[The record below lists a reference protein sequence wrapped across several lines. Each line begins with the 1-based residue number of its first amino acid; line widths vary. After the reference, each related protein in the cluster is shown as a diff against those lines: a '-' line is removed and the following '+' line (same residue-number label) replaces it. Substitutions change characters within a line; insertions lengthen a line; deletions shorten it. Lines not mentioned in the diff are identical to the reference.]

1 MPARAG
7 LILLR
12 VALVVTMTAAALVAA
27 ALLARFQFRR
37 AQSSGRA
44 GDFIARRAGGPSYR
58 SNSLGFRDREVPPKS
73 PDRYRIAVIG
83 DSFAWGQGVEERDRF
98 SNLLEEFLGPRYEV
112 FNFGRPGNNM
122 PEHLEMLR
130 HVVAGP
136 AEVEDFVP
144 RTEEFLEQIRE
155 AVALLDAL
163 SPRERVADH
172 GDAVAVGRFGRNLAI
187 AEAEAVGSVRRT
199 AGAAGDEI
207 AGAAARLRATE
218 LKACEERGGDE
229 GSRRHGDDEGDAEE
243 DEAGS
248 SGHARRRASVG

>member
-1 MPARAG
+1 
-7 LILLR
+7 
-12 VALVVTMTAAALVAA
+12 
-27 ALLARFQFRR
+27 
-37 AQSSGRA
+37 
-44 GDFIARRAGGPSYR
+44 
-58 SNSLGFRDREVPPKS
+58 
-73 PDRYRIAVIG
+73 
-83 DSFAWGQGVEERDRF
+83 
-98 SNLLEEFLGPRYEV
+98 
-112 FNFGRPGNNM
+112 
-122 PEHLEMLR
+122 MLR

-218 LKACEERGGDE
+218 LKACEELGGDE
-229 GSRRHGDDEGDAEE
+229 GSRRHGDDQDDAEQ
-243 DEAGS
+243 DAAGS
-248 SGHARRRASVG
+248 TGHARRRASVGPPFPGSAAAAPGWFRRIGTSATFTPRSNASAAGLTCGFTMTTIDGFGVAAGS